1 MLFKLI
7 LKKHTYIKKMYYICK
22 KKVMDRN
29 EILEKNLLEAGRLLK
44 ESKRMIKLTYAERV
58 YLQQWFY
65 QKTGNRILNRACDI
79 EQALLVFYDV
89 VLDEKTKK
97 QAEAEINEDKT
108 TEKKTT
114 AKKTTTTKTKKVED
128 NETKESEEADDK
140 L

>member
-1 MLFKLI
+1 
-7 LKKHTYIKKMYYICK
+7 
-22 KKVMDRN
+22 MDRN
-29 EILEKNLLEAGRLLK
+29 EILEKNLFEAGRLLK
-44 ESKRMIKLTYAERV
+44 ESKKMITLTYSERT

-89 VLDEKTKK
+89 VLDEKTKTKK
-97 QAEAEINEDKT
+97 QAETEKTET
-108 TEKKTT
+108 TEKQSTTKKSTT
-114 AKKTTTTKTKKVED
+114 AKTKKIED

>member
-1 MLFKLI
+1 
-7 LKKHTYIKKMYYICK
+7 
-22 KKVMDRN
+22 MDRN

-44 ESKRMIKLTYAERV
+44 ESKKMITLTYSERT

-79 EQALLVFYDV
+79 EQALVMFYDV
-89 VLDEKTKK
+89 ILDEKTKTKK
-97 QAEAEINEDKT
+97 QAEAEKTETKT
-108 TEKKTT
+108 TEKQSTT
-114 AKKTTTTKTKKVED
+114 KKTTTAKTKKVED

>member
-1 MLFKLI
+1 
-7 LKKHTYIKKMYYICK
+7 
-22 KKVMDRN
+22 MDRN

-44 ESKRMIKLTYAERV
+44 ESKKMITLTYSERT

-89 VLDEKTKK
+89 VLDEKTKTKK
-97 QAEAEINEDKT
+97 QAETEKTET
-108 TEKKTT
+108 TEKQSTT
-114 AKKTTTTKTKKVED
+114 KKSTTTKTKKVED

>member
-1 MLFKLI
+1 
-7 LKKHTYIKKMYYICK
+7 
-22 KKVMDRN
+22 MDRN

-44 ESKRMIKLTYAERV
+44 ESKKMITLTYSERT

-79 EQALLVFYDV
+79 EQALIMFYDV
-89 VLDEKTKK
+89 VLDEKTKTKK
-97 QAEAEINEDKT
+97 QAEAEKTETKT
-108 TEKKTT
+108 TEKQSTSKKSTT
-114 AKKTTTTKTKKVED
+114 AKTKKIED

>member
-1 MLFKLI
+1 
-7 LKKHTYIKKMYYICK
+7 
-22 KKVMDRN
+22 MDRN

-44 ESKRMIKLTYAERV
+44 ESKKMITLTYSERN

-89 VLDEKTKK
+89 VLGEKTKTKK
-97 QAEAEINEDKT
+97 QAEAEKQST
-108 TEKKTT
+108 T
-114 AKKTTTTKTKKVED
+114 KKTTTAKTKKVED

-140 L
+140 LQG

>member
-1 MLFKLI
+1 
-7 LKKHTYIKKMYYICK
+7 
-22 KKVMDRN
+22 MDRN

-44 ESKRMIKLTYAERV
+44 ESKKMITLTYSERN

-89 VLDEKTKK
+89 VLDEKTKTKK
-97 QAEAEINEDKT
+97 QAETEKTET
-108 TEKKTT
+108 TEKQSTTKKSTT
-114 AKKTTTTKTKKVED
+114 AKTKKIED

>member
-1 MLFKLI
+1 
-7 LKKHTYIKKMYYICK
+7 
-22 KKVMDRN
+22 MDRN

-44 ESKRMIKLTYAERV
+44 ESKRMIKLTYSERT

-79 EQALLVFYDV
+79 EQALLVFYDA
-89 VLDEKTKK
+89 VLDEKTKTKK

-128 NETKESEEADDK
+128 NETKESEEEEADDK

>member
-1 MLFKLI
+1 
-7 LKKHTYIKKMYYICK
+7 
-22 KKVMDRN
+22 MDRN

-44 ESKRMIKLTYAERV
+44 ESKKMITLTYSERN

-89 VLDEKTKK
+89 VLDEKNKTKK
-97 QAEAEINEDKT
+97 QAETEKTET
-108 TEKKTT
+108 TEKQSTT
-114 AKKTTTTKTKKVED
+114 KKTTTTKTKKVED
-128 NETKESEEADDK
+128 NEVKEEQETDDK

>member
-1 MLFKLI
+1 
-7 LKKHTYIKKMYYICK
+7 
-22 KKVMDRN
+22 MDRN

-44 ESKRMIKLTYAERV
+44 ESKKMITLTYSERN

-89 VLDEKTKK
+89 VLDEKNKT
-97 QAEAEINEDKT
+97 NENSEV
-108 TEKKTT
+108 TEKQTT
-114 AKKTTTTKTKKVED
+114 TTKPTSKKTTTTKTKKVED
-128 NETKESEEADDK
+128 NEVKEEQETDDK